1 MQIDLKGTD
10 RGTVHTR
17 EYTCGAGILGLKLYI
32 YIYKTVK
39 KVGGLTRMVQ
49 I

>member
-17 EYTCGAGILGLKLYI
+17 EFTCGAGVLGLTLYI
-32 YIYKTVK
+32 
-39 KVGGLTRMVQ
+39 
-49 I
+49 